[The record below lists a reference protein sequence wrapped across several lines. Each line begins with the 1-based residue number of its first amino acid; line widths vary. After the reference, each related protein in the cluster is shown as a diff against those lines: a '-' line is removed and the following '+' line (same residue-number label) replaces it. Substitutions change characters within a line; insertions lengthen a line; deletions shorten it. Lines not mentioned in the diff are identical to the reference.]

1 MALDT
6 LPPLRLQMPIAQ
18 LPVTGDVTVATIA
31 RLIASGTASSKADLA
46 TFTGLARTTVT
57 SSVQKLIRAGVVT
70 AGGLLPK
77 PGRGRPA
84 EALLIDDDAGDL
96 LVFDCGV
103 TSTRLAVV
111 NLRREV
117 LAEKSLI
124 LDLTQGP
131 DTSMTTMIAEMKSLL
146 VGLHDAPVRQVAVM
160 GLPARLDYRDGSP
173 VRPATMPLWDGFQ
186 VAGPLGREFGCQVIV
201 ENDANLQALGESRSL
216 SPDQS
221 PLLTVK
227 VGTGIGAGLI
237 TEDGC
242 VHRGSAGAS
251 GEMGHMT
258 LRSAP
263 PIPCRCGNVGC
274 LEAVASIP
282 ALLARYRELAAP
294 SQAVPGSGRELAALL
309 RAEDELATAIL
320 RDSAAHLGEAI
331 AHMVNIFNPARV
343 VISGITASASDE
355 LLARVRSMVYE
366 HARPLATR
374 NLQVAFSSLG
384 SRAGLSGAVV
394 LGVEQLLSPEA
405 LMSALR

>member
-1 MALDT
+1 
-6 LPPLRLQMPIAQ
+6 MPTAQ
-18 LPVTGDVTVATIA
+18 LPMTGDVTVSTIA
-31 RLIASGTASSKADLA
+31 RLVASGIATSKAELISQ
-46 TFTGLARTTVT
+46 TGLARTTVT
-57 SSVQKLIRAGVVT
+57 SAVEKLTRSGLLT
-70 AGGLLPK
+70 TGGLLPK

-84 EALLIDDDAGDL
+84 EALIVADDAGQL
-96 LVFDCGV
+96 LLFDCGI

-111 NLRREV
+111 DLRLRIV
-117 LAEKSLI
+117 AERSVE
-124 LDLTQGP
+124 LDLTCGP
-131 DTSMTTMIAEMKSLL
+131 EPALREMLAAMHELADPLGHVSGRRIA
-146 VGLHDAPVRQVAVM
+146 VI
-160 GLPARLDYRDGSP
+160 GLPARLDYRHGAP

-186 VAGPLGREFGCQVIV
+186 ASAPLRREFGCEVIV

-216 SPDQS
+216 APDQS

-242 VHRGSAGAS
+242 IHRGSAGAS

-263 PIPCRCGNVGC
+263 GTKCQCGNVGC

-282 ALLARYRELAAP
+282 ALLARYRE
-294 SQAVPGSGRELAALL
+294 QAGEGRATPTTGRELADLV
-309 RAEDELATAIL
+309 RANDELATALL
-320 RDSAAHLGEAI
+320 RDSAAYLGEAI

-343 VISGITASASDE
+343 IISGVAASASDE

-374 NLQVAFSSLG
+374 NLQVAFSALDG
-384 SRAGLSGAVV
+384 KAGLAGAAV
-394 LGVEQLLSPEA
+394 LGIEQLLSPEA
-405 LMSALR
+405 LASAHR